1 MFMNMSLKEYNKR
14 EATTSRKETFD
25 MVDNGVNIQDAAQ
38 LVPACQIVDI
48 GTEHFVGIECH
59 SSSEISTRIISLFTS
74 GELLG

>member
-48 GTEHFVGIECH
+48 DTERFVEVEYH
-59 SSSEISTRIISLFTS
+59 SSSEVFTS
-74 GELLG
+74 ITFLFISGKLPG